1 MNKQK
6 KIKTIFI
13 GTPDFGLPS
22 FKALIKDDFFEISAA
37 ITRPDKKIGR
47 KRELNEPPIKKEALK
62 NKIKVFQP
70 FKIID
75 AFEMIKNINPDLMVV
90 IAYGE
95 IIPEKILNLPKH
107 GAVNIHGSLLPK
119 YRGAACVQAAILN
132 NDKESG
138 ITIMQMEK
146 GLDCGPILHKE
157 KIKID
162 DCETVESLYNKLSLL
177 AGKIIIKTLKK
188 YIKGEIKPSKQKDC
202 EATYIKKICKD
213 DGEININKSAKEIER
228 LVRAMTP
235 WPGAYFKK
243 NNKIIKVIEV
253 NPKIKKINK
262 YKEGDFF
269 IKDKKLFM
277 QCGEDSLEI
286 IKIQPEGKKILDY
299 SDFIRGYKN
308 FIV

>member
-1 MNKQK
+1 MNKQN

-22 FKALIKDDFFEISAA
+22 FRALIKSDFFEIKAV

-47 KRELNEPPIKKEALK
+47 KRELSEPPIKKEALK

-75 AFEMIKNINPDLMVV
+75 AFEIIKNINPDLMVV

-107 GAVNIHGSLLPK
+107 GAINIHGSLLPK

-146 GLDCGPILHKE
+146 GLDCGPILYKE

-162 DCETVESLYNKLSLL
+162 NRETAESLYNKLSLL
-177 AGKIIIKTLKK
+177 AGEIIIKTLKK
-188 YIKGEIKPSKQKDC
+188 YIKDEIKPFKQKEC
-202 EATYIKKICKD
+202 EATYIKKICKL
-213 DGEININKSAKEIER
+213 DGEINVNKSAEEIER
-228 LVRAMTP
+228 IIRAMTP
-235 WPGAYFKK
+235 WPGAYLKK
-243 NNKIIKVIEV
+243 DNKIIKIIEV

-269 IKDKKLFM
+269 IEDKKLFM
-277 QCGEDSLEI
+277 QCKKNSLEI
-286 IKIQPEGKKILDY
+286 IKIQPEGKKILNY

-308 FIV
+308 FII

>member
-6 KIKTIFI
+6 KIKVIFI

-22 FKALIKDDFFEISAA
+22 FKALIKDDFFEIKAV
-37 ITRPDKKIGR
+37 ITSPDKKIGR
-47 KRELNEPPIKKEALK
+47 KREVNKPPIKKEAIK
-62 NKIKVFQP
+62 NKIKVLQP
-70 FKIID
+70 FKIVD
-75 AFEMIKNINPDLMVV
+75 VFKEIKNINPDLMVV
-90 IAYGE
+90 IAYGQ

-107 GAVNIHGSLLPK
+107 GAINIHGSLLPK

-146 GLDCGPILHKE
+146 GLDCGPILYKE

-162 DCETVESLYNKLSLL
+162 NRETAESLYNKLSLL
-177 AGKIIIKTLKK
+177 AGEIIIKTLKK
-188 YIKGEIKPSKQKDC
+188 YIKDEIKPFKQKEC
-202 EATYIKKICKD
+202 EATYIKKICKL
-213 DGEININKSAKEIER
+213 DGEINVNKSAEEIER
-228 LVRAMTP
+228 IIRAMTP
-235 WPGAYFKK
+235 WPGAYLKK
-243 NNKIIKVIEV
+243 DNKIIKIIEV

-269 IKDKKLFM
+269 IEDKKLFM
-277 QCGEDSLEI
+277 QCKKNSLEI
-286 IKIQPEGKKILDY
+286 IKIQPEGKKILNY

-308 FIV
+308 FII